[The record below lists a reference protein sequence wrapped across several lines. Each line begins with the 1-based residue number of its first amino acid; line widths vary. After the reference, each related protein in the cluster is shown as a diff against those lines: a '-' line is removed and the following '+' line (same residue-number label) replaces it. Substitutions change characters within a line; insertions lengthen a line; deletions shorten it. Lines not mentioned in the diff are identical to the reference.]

1 MDEQIEKNSE
11 QPNAEQNPTVWQRL
25 KYPILSVI
33 MDAACPACIGLVYL
47 SSLFMWW
54 EYLSLLFIGIFMIG
68 AFITPFAGILLGI
81 ISLSMHKT
89 VGKTG
94 IALGII
100 AIALPVIAIIVIAT
114 LFSTGVM
121 VIRFM

>member
-11 QPNAEQNPTVWQRL
+11 EPNVEKDPTFWQRL

-81 ISLSMHKT
+81 MSLSMHKT

>member
-11 QPNAEQNPTVWQRL
+11 EPNAEQNPTVWQRL

-33 MDAACPACIGLVYL
+33 MDAACLACIGLVYL

>member
-1 MDEQIEKNSE
+1 
-11 QPNAEQNPTVWQRL
+11 
-25 KYPILSVI
+25 
-33 MDAACPACIGLVYL
+33 
-47 SSLFMWW
+47 
-54 EYLSLLFIGIFMIG
+54 
-68 AFITPFAGILLGI
+68 
-81 ISLSMHKT
+81 MHKT

>member
-1 MDEQIEKNSE
+1 
-11 QPNAEQNPTVWQRL
+11 
-25 KYPILSVI
+25 
-33 MDAACPACIGLVYL
+33 
-47 SSLFMWW
+47 
-54 EYLSLLFIGIFMIG
+54 MIG
-68 AFITPFAGILLGI
+68 AFITPLAGILLGI
-81 ISLSMHKT
+81 MSLSMHKT

>member
-11 QPNAEQNPTVWQRL
+11 QPNVEKDPTFWQRL

-47 SSLFMWW
+47 SSLFMWAN
-54 EYLSLLFIGIFMIG
+54 LSLLFIGIFMIG
-68 AFITPFAGILLGI
+68 AFITPLAGILLGI
-81 ISLSMHKT
+81 MSLSMHKT

-94 IALGII
+94 VALGII

>member
-11 QPNAEQNPTVWQRL
+11 EPNAEQNPTVWQRL

-81 ISLSMHKT
+81 MSLSMHKT

>member
-11 QPNAEQNPTVWQRL
+11 QPNVEKDPTFWQRL

-81 ISLSMHKT
+81 MSLSMHKT

>member
-11 QPNAEQNPTVWQRL
+11 QPNAEQNPTFWQRL

-81 ISLSMHKT
+81 MSLSMHKT

-100 AIALPVIAIIVIAT
+100 AIALPVIASIVIAT

>member
-11 QPNAEQNPTVWQRL
+11 EPNVEKDPTVWQRL

-81 ISLSMHKT
+81 MSLSMHKT